1 MPLPEGREPI
11 KSEWFVNKA
20 LDLSNVNRVEVIDND
35 TGRAYVKYNFKV
47 ENVIY
52 ELQDEGKTLKIFLL
66 YEEKQ

>member
-47 ENVIY
+47 ENIIY

>member
-35 TGRAYVKYNFKV
+35 RGREYVKYNFKV
-47 ENVIY
+47 KDLIY
-52 ELQDEGKTLKIFLL
+52 ELQDEGKTLKIFIF

>member
-11 KSEWFVNKA
+11 KSEWFINKA

-35 TGRAYVKYNFKV
+35 TGRGYVKYNFKV
-47 ENVIY
+47 KNLIHK
-52 ELQDEGKTLKIFLL
+52 LQDEGKTLKIFIT

>member
-11 KSEWFVNKA
+11 KSEWFINKA

-35 TGRAYVKYNFKV
+35 IGRGYVKYNFKV
-47 ENVIY
+47 KNLKH
-52 ELQDEGKTLKIFLL
+52 ELQDEGKTLKIFIT

>member
-35 TGRAYVKYNFKV
+35 TGRGYVKYNFKV
-47 ENVIY
+47 KNLKH
-52 ELQDEGKTLKIFLL
+52 ELQDEGKTLKIFIT